1 MRRICDEGKCTAC
14 GACVQACP
22 QKCIEKIV
30 TKDAS
35 FYYSIDEKKCIS
47 CKKCERVCPSLNSPI
62 FNKAKKSYAAWR
74 TDSTLHFES
83 ASGGIATA
91 FYEYAVTQKMF
102 FSGVSLNDKFEAHF
116 KLTDRVENIKDFKN
130 SKYTFSFASD
140 IFDEIKWF
148 YKNVLP
154 KLNNNIII
162 NIVGR
167 GTEILKKE
175 LTDCRIRIYGSV
187 DSLAPYYMGA
197 DVIIAPLF
205 DGGGMKTKTVEALSY
220 GKSIVA
226 TDEGLEGFWQEM
238 DSTIQNRFVFK
249 TNDENEWIKKLNEM
263 SKEKPLKYNQEV
275 FDLFVKKFSYEAT
288 RDAMWNV
295 L

>member
-116 KLTDRVENIKDFKN
+116 KLTDRVEKV
-130 SKYTFSFASD
+130 Y
-140 IFDEIKWF
+140 
-148 YKNVLP
+148 V
-154 KLNNNIII
+154 
-162 NIVGR
+162 
-167 GTEILKKE
+167 
-175 LTDCRIRIYGSV
+175 
-187 DSLAPYYMGA
+187 
-197 DVIIAPLF
+197 
-205 DGGGMKTKTVEALSY
+205 
-220 GKSIVA
+220 
-226 TDEGLEGFWQEM
+226 
-238 DSTIQNRFVFK
+238 
-249 TNDENEWIKKLNEM
+249 
-263 SKEKPLKYNQEV
+263 
-275 FDLFVKKFSYEAT
+275 
-288 RDAMWNV
+288 
-295 L
+295 

>member
-140 IFDEIKWF
+140 IFDEILNKLKCGYDVLF
-148 YKNVLP
+148 IGLPCQVAAIKNLVRITTVKGNLITVD
-154 KLNNNIII
+154 L
-162 NIVGR
+162 VCH
-167 GTEILKKE
+167 GTPPPIYLQQHIKAIELKQKQKF
-175 LTDCRIRIYGSV
+175 TKCFFRDTK
-187 DSLAPYYMGA
+187 
-197 DVIIAPLF
+197 F
-205 DGGGMKTKTVEALSY
+205 DTSNYAYTLYTHNSEKPTYVK
-220 GKSIVA
+220 
-226 TDEGLEGFWQEM
+226 
-238 DSTIQNRFVFK
+238 FV
-249 TNDENEWIKKLNEM
+249 DENDNYQIGYHNALIYREVC
-263 SKEKPLKYNQEV
+263 YNCMYAKRERV
-275 FDLFVKKFSYEAT
+275 GDLTIGDYH
-288 RDAMWNV
+288 
-295 L
+295 